1 MAIEE
6 QLKDVILSQY
16 KSCREFCL
24 VHKIPTS
31 TLASIFKRGI
41 NRASVDVI
49 INICS
54 ALNIDVN
61 ALCDGKIKYLQQY
74 PLDDILPA
82 ADIQGNLVVSIG
94 RGGKRSIYTIDEKD
108 AAVVDNLLERLAK
121 KNE

>member
-24 VHKIPTS
+24 AHKIPTS

-94 RGGKRSIYTIDEKD
+94 RGGKRTVYKISDED
-108 AAVVDNLLERLAK
+108 AAIVDAFLNKFK
-121 KNE
+121 KD

>member
-1 MAIEE
+1 MSIEQ

-24 VHKIPTS
+24 EHNIPTS

-49 INICS
+49 INICN

-61 ALCDGKIKYLQQY
+61 ALCDGVIEYKQNYPVENYIPADNLQ
-74 PLDDILPA
+74 D
-82 ADIQGNLVVSIG
+82 NLIVSIG
-94 RGGKRSIYTIDEKD
+94 RGGKRTIYKISDADAELVDAFLKKLKKD
-108 AAVVDNLLERLAK
+108 
-121 KNE
+121 